1 MQYPLIS
8 EYMAAIRDAHD
19 NLEQLSHLVPV
30 MDKYGEPYRSGGAFA
45 VVFKM
50 QDEQTG
56 KCYALK
62 CFTEEQEGRA
72 EAYRQIA
79 EELEFVDSPYVTSVK
94 YLENELFVDS
104 SCGDDEFPVLLMD
117 WVEGDTMEAYIA
129 AYHGDSHAMSMLCY
143 RFCKLA
149 AWLRS
154 QPFAHGDI
162 KPDNIMVRPDGTLTL
177 VDYDGMFVPA
187 MKGQKSPTIGTK
199 DFSHPLRTID
209 DFDETI
215 DDFALAS
222 IALSLKAISLDA
234 SLLEQYGAPDRL
246 LFSATDYLNLS
257 TSKAFAA
264 LQSLLADEEM
274 QTLLSMFLLANAK
287 KYLSMCSFR
296 LFSVQKPKEEE
307 VWSTEVT
314 KEDLENAVED
324 ESAVKY
330 SKDWKRLLRAPT
342 ELRGEYAIREGVKAI
357 GDNAF
362 YNCNKL
368 MKKTILI
375 VCLGLVSLGLQAQS
389 ISLAG
394 EWNVELGKSGSAFAK
409 SKRASQGEVKRAILP
424 GTIDTNHLG
433 FAPKDTMETTH
444 LTRLY
449 AYKGA
454 ARYSRTINIPKDWKK
469 KPVELFLERTRPTWV
484 YVDGE
489 LVDSCNFIST
499 PQRYLLPKKVKPG
512 KHLLEIVVDNGRG
525 VPDQVYGSSHAY
537 TEDTQTNWNGII
549 GEIRLEVKSEER
561 RVKKQ
566 RSESE
571 GKANSN
577 VLPDFA
583 KDFHIEGAHFYAN
596 GHRIFLRG
604 KHDAAVWPLT
614 GHVEMSVEGWMK
626 YLGTCKEYG
635 INHVRFHSWCPPE
648 AAFVAADS
656 LGIYLQPEL
665 PFWGSF
671 DKKDEKLM
679 TFLHQEGVNILR
691 EYGHHPSFRMMAL
704 GNELW
709 GDIDKMKEFVDDFR
723 KIAPDKYYTFG
734 SNYYLGYQGIKEGMD
749 YFTTC
754 RIGGEG
760 WGKYNTHTRGS
771 FSFADAYDGGMINH
785 FHPNSTMNF
794 DEACDKAGI
803 PIISHETGQFQTYPD
818 YREMKKY
825 TGVLHPYNFEVFRKR
840 LAAAGMLSQA
850 DDFHK
855 ASGLWSVKLYKA
867 DIEMDLRTRNMAGFQ
882 LLDIQDYPGQG
893 SAFVGILD
901 AFMESKGI
909 TTPEEWRQWC
919 SPVVPLLEMKK
930 FSFEDGEKI
939 QAKVKVA
946 NYGGSSLKGKKLKW
960 HLAAENGL
968 FCMDDGTFSTKDGEV
983 RKNVGD
989 LMAEDEGV
997 LNIFS
1002 YDEGLVD
1009 VGELN
1014 GVFHVQKPTKL
1025 LLTLNIEG
1033 TEARNSYELWV
1044 YPKKALEKKG
1054 VIIAKDLNQ
1063 EVVKVLEKGGKV
1075 LWMPTASSHFVAA
1088 DDTLS
1093 QADNA
1098 TPYTVG
1104 GLFQTDYWNYRM
1116 FKTICEN
1123 NKKKVSPGTLGI
1135 LTDPEHPI
1143 YKGFPTEMHTNW
1155 QWFPVI
1161 KESHPLVL
1169 DNFAKDYRPIVQVID
1184 NIERNHKLGLVM
1196 EWKVGAGKL
1205 LVCMS
1210 DLEKAAKY
1218 PEGKAFYQSVIDY
1231 MRSASFNP
1239 SAEITVDELKKKLAE
1254 KPRQVSLKELNNIS
1268 QY

>member
-1 MQYPLIS
+1 
-8 EYMAAIRDAHD
+8 
-19 NLEQLSHLVPV
+19 
-30 MDKYGEPYRSGGAFA
+30 
-45 VVFKM
+45 
-50 QDEQTG
+50 
-56 KCYALK
+56 
-62 CFTEEQEGRA
+62 
-72 EAYRQIA
+72 
-79 EELEFVDSPYVTSVK
+79 
-94 YLENELFVDS
+94 
-104 SCGDDEFPVLLMD
+104 
-117 WVEGDTMEAYIA
+117 
-129 AYHGDSHAMSMLCY
+129 
-143 RFCKLA
+143 
-149 AWLRS
+149 
-154 QPFAHGDI
+154 
-162 KPDNIMVRPDGTLTL
+162 
-177 VDYDGMFVPA
+177 
-187 MKGQKSPTIGTK
+187 
-199 DFSHPLRTID
+199 
-209 DFDETI
+209 
-215 DDFALAS
+215 
-222 IALSLKAISLDA
+222 
-234 SLLEQYGAPDRL
+234 
-246 LFSATDYLNLS
+246 
-257 TSKAFAA
+257 
-264 LQSLLADEEM
+264 
-274 QTLLSMFLLANAK
+274 
-287 KYLSMCSFR
+287 
-296 LFSVQKPKEEE
+296 
-307 VWSTEVT
+307 
-314 KEDLENAVED
+314 
-324 ESAVKY
+324 
-330 SKDWKRLLRAPT
+330 
-342 ELRGEYAIREGVKAI
+342 
-357 GDNAF
+357 
-362 YNCNKL
+362 

-375 VCLGLVSLGLQAQS
+375 VCLGLVSLGLQAQG

-409 SKRASQGEVKRAILP
+409 SKRAFQGEVKRAILP

-489 LVDSCNFIST
+489 LVDSCSFIST
-499 PQRYLLPKKVKPG
+499 PQRYLLPKKVKRG

-525 VPDQVYGSSHAY
+525 VPEQVYGSSHAY

-549 GEIRLEVKSEER
+549 GRIELQLASSVESKSAETLTGAIPS
-561 RVKKQ
+561 
-566 RSESE
+566 RSVASPS
-571 GKANSN
+571 A
-577 VLPDFA
+577 LQMPDFA
-583 KDFHIEGAHFYAN
+583 KDFHIKGAHFYAN
-596 GHRIFLRG
+596 GHRIFLRS

-825 TGVLHPYNFEVFRKR
+825 TGVLHPYNFEVFRRR

-909 TTPEEWRQWC
+909 TTSEEWRQWC

-930 FSFEDGEKI
+930 FCFEDGEKI

-946 NYGGSSLKGKKLKW
+946 NYGGTSLYGKKLMWKI
-960 HLAAENGL
+960 
-968 FCMDDGTFSTKDGEV
+968 
-983 RKNVGD
+983 GD
-989 LMAEDEGV
+989 AEGV
-997 LNIFS
+997 MNIFT
-1002 YDEGLVD
+1002 YDEGLID
-1009 VGELN
+1009 VGILDEEISADKPAKLN
-1014 GVFHVQKPTKL
+1014 VS
-1025 LLTLNIEG
+1025 LNIEG

-1054 VIIAKDLNQ
+1054 IIIARDLNQ

-1075 LWMPTASSHFVAA
+1075 LWMPDS
-1088 DDTLS
+1088 L
-1093 QADNA
+1093 
-1098 TPYTVG
+1098 PYTVG

-1135 LTDPEHPI
+1135 LTNPEHPI
-1143 YKGFPTEMHTNW
+1143 FKGFPTEMHTNW

-1169 DNFAKDYRPIVQVID
+1169 DNFAKDYRPVVQVID

-1218 PEGKAFYQSVIDY
+1218 PEGKAFYQSVLSY
-1231 MRSASFNP
+1231 MRSADFNP
-1239 SAEITVDELKKKLAE
+1239 SAEITVDELMKKLAE
-1254 KPRQVSLKELNNIS
+1254 EPRKITMKELNNIS

>member
-1 MQYPLIS
+1 MRRIVLI
-8 EYMAAIRDAHD
+8 A
-19 NLEQLSHLVPV
+19 
-30 MDKYGEPYRSGGAFA
+30 
-45 VVFKM
+45 
-50 QDEQTG
+50 
-56 KCYALK
+56 
-62 CFTEEQEGRA
+62 
-72 EAYRQIA
+72 
-79 EELEFVDSPYVTSVK
+79 
-94 YLENELFVDS
+94 
-104 SCGDDEFPVLLMD
+104 
-117 WVEGDTMEAYIA
+117 
-129 AYHGDSHAMSMLCY
+129 
-143 RFCKLA
+143 
-149 AWLRS
+149 
-154 QPFAHGDI
+154 
-162 KPDNIMVRPDGTLTL
+162 
-177 VDYDGMFVPA
+177 
-187 MKGQKSPTIGTK
+187 
-199 DFSHPLRTID
+199 
-209 DFDETI
+209 
-215 DDFALAS
+215 
-222 IALSLKAISLDA
+222 
-234 SLLEQYGAPDRL
+234 
-246 LFSATDYLNLS
+246 
-257 TSKAFAA
+257 
-264 LQSLLADEEM
+264 
-274 QTLLSMFLLANAK
+274 
-287 KYLSMCSFR
+287 
-296 LFSVQKPKEEE
+296 
-307 VWSTEVT
+307 
-314 KEDLENAVED
+314 
-324 ESAVKY
+324 
-330 SKDWKRLLRAPT
+330 
-342 ELRGEYAIREGVKAI
+342 
-357 GDNAF
+357 
-362 YNCNKL
+362 
-368 MKKTILI
+368 
-375 VCLGLVSLGLQAQS
+375 SLGLMSLSMQAQS

-394 EWNVELGKSGSAFAK
+394 EWQVELGESKSAFAK
-409 SKRASQGEVKRAILP
+409 GKRVVTDAAKRAILP

-512 KHLLEIVVDNGRG
+512 KHFLEIVVDNGRG

-549 GEIRLEVKSEER
+549 GRIELQLASSVESKSAETLTGAIPS
-561 RVKKQ
+561 
-566 RSESE
+566 RSVASSS
-571 GKANSN
+571 A
-577 VLPDFA
+577 LQMPDFA

-671 DKKDEKLM
+671 DKKDERLM
-679 TFLHQEGVNILR
+679 AFLHQEGENILR

-803 PIISHETGQFQTYPD
+803 PVISHETGQFQTYPD
-818 YREMKKY
+818 YLEMKKY
-825 TGVLHPYNFEVFRKR
+825 TGVLHPYNFEVFRRR

-930 FSFEDGEKI
+930 FCFEDGEKI

-946 NYGGSSLKGKKLKW
+946 NYGGTSLYGKKLMWKI
-960 HLAAENGL
+960 
-968 FCMDDGTFSTKDGEV
+968 
-983 RKNVGD
+983 GD
-989 LMAEDEGV
+989 AEGV
-997 LNIFS
+997 MNIFT
-1002 YDEGLVD
+1002 YDEGLID
-1009 VGELN
+1009 VGILDEEISADKPAKLN
-1014 GVFHVQKPTKL
+1014 VS
-1025 LLTLNIEG
+1025 LNIEG

-1054 VIIAKDLNQ
+1054 IIIARDLNQ

-1075 LWMPTASSHFVAA
+1075 LWMPDS
-1088 DDTLS
+1088 L
-1093 QADNA
+1093 
-1098 TPYTVG
+1098 PYTVG

-1135 LTDPEHPI
+1135 LTNPEHPI
-1143 YKGFPTEMHTNW
+1143 FKGFPTEIHTNW

-1231 MRSASFNP
+1231 MRSADFNP

>member
-1 MQYPLIS
+1 MRRIVLI
-8 EYMAAIRDAHD
+8 
-19 NLEQLSHLVPV
+19 
-30 MDKYGEPYRSGGAFA
+30 
-45 VVFKM
+45 
-50 QDEQTG
+50 
-56 KCYALK
+56 
-62 CFTEEQEGRA
+62 
-72 EAYRQIA
+72 
-79 EELEFVDSPYVTSVK
+79 
-94 YLENELFVDS
+94 
-104 SCGDDEFPVLLMD
+104 
-117 WVEGDTMEAYIA
+117 
-129 AYHGDSHAMSMLCY
+129 
-143 RFCKLA
+143 
-149 AWLRS
+149 
-154 QPFAHGDI
+154 
-162 KPDNIMVRPDGTLTL
+162 
-177 VDYDGMFVPA
+177 
-187 MKGQKSPTIGTK
+187 
-199 DFSHPLRTID
+199 
-209 DFDETI
+209 
-215 DDFALAS
+215 
-222 IALSLKAISLDA
+222 
-234 SLLEQYGAPDRL
+234 
-246 LFSATDYLNLS
+246 
-257 TSKAFAA
+257 
-264 LQSLLADEEM
+264 
-274 QTLLSMFLLANAK
+274 
-287 KYLSMCSFR
+287 
-296 LFSVQKPKEEE
+296 
-307 VWSTEVT
+307 
-314 KEDLENAVED
+314 
-324 ESAVKY
+324 
-330 SKDWKRLLRAPT
+330 
-342 ELRGEYAIREGVKAI
+342 
-357 GDNAF
+357 
-362 YNCNKL
+362 
-368 MKKTILI
+368 
-375 VCLGLVSLGLQAQS
+375 VSLGLMSLSMQAQS

-394 EWNVELGKSGSAFAK
+394 EWNVELEKSGSAFSK
-409 SKRASQGEVKRAILP
+409 SKRASQGEVNRAILP

-525 VPDQVYGSSHAY
+525 VPEQVYGSSHAY

-549 GEIRLEVKSEER
+549 GRIELQLASSTNCKSTEMLAGAISIRSVVPLAGAIPSCSVASPSAL
-561 RVKKQ
+561 Q
-566 RSESE
+566 M
-571 GKANSN
+571 
-577 VLPDFA
+577 PDFA

-635 INHVRFHSWCPPE
+635 VNHVRFHSWCPPE

-665 PFWGSF
+665 PFWSSF
-671 DKKDEKLM
+671 DKKDERLIA
-679 TFLHQEGVNILR
+679 FLHQEGVNILR

-825 TGVLHPYNFEVFRKR
+825 TGVLHPYNFEVFRRR

-930 FSFEDGEKI
+930 FCFEDGEKI

-946 NYGGSSLKGKKLKW
+946 NYGGTSLYGKKLMWKI
-960 HLAAENGL
+960 
-968 FCMDDGTFSTKDGEV
+968 
-983 RKNVGD
+983 GD
-989 LMAEDEGV
+989 AEGV
-997 LNIFS
+997 MNIFT
-1002 YDEGLVD
+1002 YDEGLID
-1009 VGELN
+1009 VGILDEEISADKPAKLN
-1014 GVFHVQKPTKL
+1014 VS
-1025 LLTLNIEG
+1025 LNIEG

-1054 VIIAKDLNQ
+1054 IIIARDLNQ

-1075 LWMPTASSHFVAA
+1075 LWMPDS
-1088 DDTLS
+1088 L
-1093 QADNA
+1093 
-1098 TPYTVG
+1098 PYTVG

-1135 LTDPEHPI
+1135 LTNPEHPI
-1143 YKGFPTEMHTNW
+1143 FKEFPTEMHTNW

-1210 DLEKAAKY
+1210 DLEKASKY

-1231 MRSASFNP
+1231 MRSADFNP

>member
-1 MQYPLIS
+1 
-8 EYMAAIRDAHD
+8 
-19 NLEQLSHLVPV
+19 
-30 MDKYGEPYRSGGAFA
+30 
-45 VVFKM
+45 
-50 QDEQTG
+50 
-56 KCYALK
+56 
-62 CFTEEQEGRA
+62 
-72 EAYRQIA
+72 
-79 EELEFVDSPYVTSVK
+79 
-94 YLENELFVDS
+94 
-104 SCGDDEFPVLLMD
+104 
-117 WVEGDTMEAYIA
+117 
-129 AYHGDSHAMSMLCY
+129 
-143 RFCKLA
+143 
-149 AWLRS
+149 
-154 QPFAHGDI
+154 
-162 KPDNIMVRPDGTLTL
+162 
-177 VDYDGMFVPA
+177 
-187 MKGQKSPTIGTK
+187 
-199 DFSHPLRTID
+199 
-209 DFDETI
+209 
-215 DDFALAS
+215 
-222 IALSLKAISLDA
+222 
-234 SLLEQYGAPDRL
+234 
-246 LFSATDYLNLS
+246 
-257 TSKAFAA
+257 
-264 LQSLLADEEM
+264 
-274 QTLLSMFLLANAK
+274 
-287 KYLSMCSFR
+287 
-296 LFSVQKPKEEE
+296 
-307 VWSTEVT
+307 
-314 KEDLENAVED
+314 
-324 ESAVKY
+324 
-330 SKDWKRLLRAPT
+330 
-342 ELRGEYAIREGVKAI
+342 
-357 GDNAF
+357 
-362 YNCNKL
+362 

-375 VCLGLVSLGLQAQS
+375 ACLGLVSLGLQAQS

-409 SKRASQGEVKRAILP
+409 SKRASQGEAKRAILP

-525 VPDQVYGSSHAY
+525 VPEQVYGSSHAY

-549 GEIRLEVKSEER
+549 GRIELQLASSVESKSAETLTGAIPS
-561 RVKKQ
+561 
-566 RSESE
+566 RSVDSPS
-571 GKANSN
+571 A
-577 VLPDFA
+577 LQMPDFA

-626 YLGTCKEYG
+626 YLGTCKKYG

-671 DKKDEKLM
+671 DKKDERLM
-679 TFLHQEGVNILR
+679 AFLHQEGENILR

-825 TGVLHPYNFEVFRKR
+825 TGVLHPYNLEVFRRR
-840 LAAAGMLSQA
+840 LTAAGMLSQA

-909 TTPEEWRQWC
+909 TTSEEWRQWC

-930 FSFEDGEKI
+930 FCFEDGEKI

-946 NYGGSSLKGKKLKW
+946 NYGGTSLYGKKLMWKI
-960 HLAAENGL
+960 
-968 FCMDDGTFSTKDGEV
+968 
-983 RKNVGD
+983 GD
-989 LMAEDEGV
+989 AEGV
-997 LNIFS
+997 MNIFT
-1002 YDEGLVD
+1002 YDEGLID
-1009 VGELN
+1009 VGILDEEISADKPAKLN
-1014 GVFHVQKPTKL
+1014 VS
-1025 LLTLNIEG
+1025 LNIEG

-1054 VIIAKDLNQ
+1054 IIIARDLNQ

-1075 LWMPTASSHFVAA
+1075 LWMPDS
-1088 DDTLS
+1088 L
-1093 QADNA
+1093 
-1098 TPYTVG
+1098 PYTVG

-1135 LTDPEHPI
+1135 LTNPEHPI
-1143 YKGFPTEMHTNW
+1143 FKGFPTEMHTNW

-1196 EWKVGAGKL
+1196 EWKVEAGKL

-1210 DLEKAAKY
+1210 DLEKASKY

-1231 MRSASFNP
+1231 MRSADFNP
-1239 SAEITVDELKKKLAE
+1239 SAEITVDDLKKKLAE
-1254 KPRQVSLKELNNIS
+1254 EPRKITMKELNNIS